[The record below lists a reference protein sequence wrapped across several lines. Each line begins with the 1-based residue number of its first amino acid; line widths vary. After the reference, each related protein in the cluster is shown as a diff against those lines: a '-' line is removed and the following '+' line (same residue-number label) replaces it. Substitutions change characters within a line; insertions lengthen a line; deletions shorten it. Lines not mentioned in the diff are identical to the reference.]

1 VELTAAKFFELG
13 KTEPN
18 ARRFPADIF
27 FIFLPAFYDQVSE
40 GESGAAAD
48 VPFPDITC
56 SGRPRYFVLARS
68 NSSRQLSY
76 LLALFVA
83 VIAIAVLYLAKT
95 VVVPLALAILFTF
108 LLAPL
113 VTLLERIR
121 LPRVLAILL
130 VISTFACALG
140 WIGWT
145 VGKQL
150 VEVTAHLPA
159 YRMNIADKLA
169 TFHKSST
176 KDTSFNRAEKEIQHL
191 GEQLGVS
198 EKNATAGARE
208 RERDRLLGSSPDH
221 PVAVREVQP
230 TDRLDT
236 LHGVLGDMVFV
247 LLTLVFTFFMLLQRE
262 DLRNRIIRLTGRGHL
277 NLMTQ
282 AMDEASQRVSR
293 YFSLQLLV
301 NTCYGA
307 IIFTALH
314 FIGLPH
320 AVLFGVLAGLL
331 RFIPYIGAPIAALLP
346 TLLSMAVFHGWTQT
360 LLIMALFFCMEVL
373 TANFIEPHLYG
384 KQTGLSS
391 LAILV
396 AAVFW
401 TLIWGPIGLIL
412 SVPLTVCLVVV
423 GARVP
428 QLEFLKVLLGDEP
441 VMRPEA
447 HYYQRLLAG
456 DEHEAGSVL
465 EGCLKEMSLAK
476 LYDSVVIP
484 ALILSEQD
492 RHRNALDDATV
503 DFIDQTTRELVEELG
518 LSNGQNGNGRNG
530 GISHD
535 VAQPDAA
542 ETHSA
547 EQANIPAPEPVPPAN
562 ALCIPVGDNADEI
575 AALMLVQLLERAGN
589 SAQALPLGDLDRTLM
604 EVSKAR
610 PDIVYLSAVP
620 PYGMSHARGIYRK
633 LRGQTPQLRIVIGIW
648 KYSGDSV
655 QAARQISRGEQDK
668 LSTSLADAVL
678 QARTP
683 ASGTDVPAPNAP
695 AASSNDPIHR
705 LSAESSAV

>member
-1 VELTAAKFFELG
+1 
-13 KTEPN
+13 
-18 ARRFPADIF
+18 
-27 FIFLPAFYDQVSE
+27 
-40 GESGAAAD
+40 
-48 VPFPDITC
+48 
-56 SGRPRYFVLARS
+56 LARS
-68 NSSRQLSY
+68 SSSRQLSH
-76 LLALFVA
+76 LLTLFVA

-121 LPRVLAILL
+121 IPRVIAILL
-130 VISTFACALG
+130 VIFTFACALG
-140 WIGWT
+140 WVGWT
-145 VGKQL
+145 VGRQL
-150 VEVTAHLPA
+150 VEVTAHLPV

-169 TFHKSST
+169 TFHKTST
-176 KDTSFNRAEKEIQHL
+176 KNTTFNRAEKEVQHL
-191 GEQLGVS
+191 GEQLGIS
-198 EKNATAGARE
+198 EKNTPAVVREWE
-208 RERDRLLGSSPDH
+208 RERLLGSSPEH

-230 TDRLDT
+230 SGRLDT
-236 LHGVLGDMVFV
+236 LSGVLGDMVFV
-247 LLTLVFTFFMLLQRE
+247 LLTVVFTFFMLLQRE

-282 AMDEASQRVSR
+282 TMDEASQRVSR
-293 YFSLQLLV
+293 YFSLQFMV
-301 NTCYGA
+301 NSCYGA

-320 AVLFGVLAGLL
+320 AILFGVLAGLL

-346 TLLSMAVFHGWTQT
+346 TLLSLAVFHGWTQT
-360 LLIMALFFCMEVL
+360 LEIMALFFCMEIL

-384 KQTGLSS
+384 KHTGLSS

-456 DEHEAGSVL
+456 DEHEASSVL
-465 EGCLKEMSLAK
+465 EGCLREMPLAK

-503 DFIDQTTRELVEELG
+503 EFIYQTTRELVEELG
-518 LSNGQNGNGRNG
+518 ISNDQNGKGRNG
-530 GISHD
+530 GASHEA
-535 VAQPDAA
+535 AQGAAA
-542 ETHSA
+542 EPRFA
-547 EQANIPAPEPVPPAN
+547 EEVDIPAPEPVTPVN
-562 ALCIPVGDNADEI
+562 AVCIPVRDNADEI
-575 AALMLVQLLERAGN
+575 AALMLAQLLEQAGHW
-589 SAQALPLGDLDRTLM
+589 AQVLQLGDLEKTLA
-604 EVSKAR
+604 EVSRAK
-610 PDIVYLSAVP
+610 PDLVYLSSVP
-620 PYGMSHARGIYRK
+620 PYGISHARGIYRR
-633 LRGQTPQLRIVIGIW
+633 LRGQMPQLRIVIGIW
-648 KYSGDSV
+648 KYAGDPV
-655 QAARQISRGEQDK
+655 QAARQISRSEQDK
-668 LSTSLADAVL
+668 LYTSLADAVL

-683 ASGTDVPAPNAP
+683 ASDTDVPAQDVP
-695 AASSNDPIHR
+695 AAGSNDSIDR
-705 LSAESSAV
+705 LSAQSSAM